1 MKSSRLRLILLFL
14 GDLAIFY
21 GSLAA
26 VLFIRYRAG
35 FETQF
40 ANHFLPFTIILI
52 FWIFVF
58 YISGLYDP
66 RRLRNGLEFL
76 QVLLASIAINATI
89 AFGFFYFIPLFGIT
103 PKTNL
108 FAFVGIFIVLETL
121 WRRYF
126 NRVMTALRPASRVAL
141 IGGGQAAREMQEFLD
156 QNPQLG
162 YKVAIRIED
171 ANVPDKLAPW
181 RDLVRLHALNFIVI
195 PRSLKKNQGLNR
207 IFFELLDMRVKA
219 VEFPDFFEAV
229 FRRVPLREID
239 EEWFLEH
246 ITQQSLIYND
256 IKRSAE
262 LVVALLLSIVLLPFQ
277 LLIALG
283 VLATSRGPAIYK
295 QVRVGKYGHP
305 FTLYKFRTMRV
316 DAEQHGPQWASA
328 NDKRTTLIGRVLR
341 TTHLDELPQLLNILR
356 GDLSF
361 VGPRPERPEFV
372 EKLKEV
378 IPYYDVRTF
387 LKPGVTGWAQIHH
400 RADQTIADVERK
412 LEYDI
417 YYLKRRSALLDI
429 VIILRTVK
437 AFFVNPR

>member
-1 MKSSRLRLILLFL
+1 MKSSRLRLIILFF

-26 VLFIRYRAG
+26 VLFIRYRTG
-35 FETQF
+35 LEEQF
-40 ANHFLPFTIILI
+40 ASHFLPFTIILL

-66 RRLRNGLEFL
+66 RRLRNGIEFL
-76 QVLLASIAINATI
+76 QVLLASIVVNAII
-89 AFGFFYFIPLFGIT
+89 AFGFFYLVPLFGIT

-108 FAFVGIFIVLETL
+108 FAFVGMFILFETL

-126 NRVMTALRPASRVAL
+126 NRIMTALRPASRVAL

-195 PRSLKKNQGLNR
+195 PRALKKNQGLNR
-207 IFFELLDMRVKA
+207 ILFELLDMRVKA
-219 VEFPDFFEAV
+219 VEFPDFFETV

-256 IKRSAE
+256 VKRIAE
-262 LVVALLLSIVLLPFQ
+262 LGVALLLSIILLPFQ
-277 LLIALG
+277 ILIALG
-283 VLATSRGPAIYK
+283 VIATSRGPAIYK
-295 QVRVGKYGHP
+295 QIRVGKYGHH

-341 TTHLDELPQLLNILR
+341 ASHLDELPQLLNILK
-356 GDLSF
+356 GELSF

-400 RADQTIADVERK
+400 RADQSIADVERK

-417 YYLKRRSALLDI
+417 YYLKRRSVLLDI

-437 AFFVNPR
+437 SFFVNPR